1 MYLRK
6 LKVINFKNIRE
17 ATLQFS
23 PKINCILGNNGG
35 GKTNLLDAIYYL
47 SMTKSFFNIPENYAV
62 TFGEQSMGLIG
73 DYMLQEKSERIHLAI
88 RLPDAAS
95 ASQPGACQ
103 PGAQASQQG
112 AQASQQSP
120 QASQHGIGENQPGS
134 NQLGT
139 TASQPGAQASQQG
152 ATASQPARNEKQLW
166 RNEKRIAKFS
176 SHIGLLPIVMVSP
189 QDAILVNGSGEERRR
204 FLNFILSQTDPLYL
218 SNIQN
223 YNSLLAQRNK
233 LLKLSAGT
241 GARSAATRGWD
252 ELIQTITLQMESP
265 AAYVHAKRQELA
277 ESLSQYT
284 AQYYKELSGN
294 REAVTMRY
302 QSDLNSSTP
311 KEIFQRSQQQ
321 DLRFGYTTAG
331 PHRDDMLFFIEGF
344 PIKKVGSQGQQK
356 SFLIALKLAQFQ
368 IIKQISG
375 KLPILLL
382 DDLFDKLD
390 MTRVEYLLSLV
401 AGETFGQIFITDS
414 NKVRINQI
422 LARVDSTAKSFEV
435 HSGTYLEQPAQSDA
449 PAEALAEAAAEA
461 PADALAEAAEVA
473 PLADA
478 PADTPAEAAEVA
490 PLADTPAPAAYPS
503 ATNDGGAQQ

>member
-88 RLPDAAS
+88 KLPDAAS
-95 ASQPGACQ
+95 ACQ
-103 PGAQASQQG
+103 PGAQATQPS
-112 AQASQQSP
+112 ALASQQ
-120 QASQHGIGENQPGS
+120 GIGENQPGS

-139 TASQPGAQASQQG
+139 TASQP
-152 ATASQPARNEKQLW
+152 ARNEKQLW
-166 RNEKRIAKFS
+166 RNEKRITKFS

-223 YNSLLAQRNK
+223 YNALLAQRNK
-233 LLKLSAGT
+233 LLKLCAGT
-241 GARSAATRGWD
+241 GNRSAATRGWD

-435 HSGTYLEQPAQSDA
+435 HGGTYREQPAQADAPAEAPAEAQADAPAEA
-449 PAEALAEAAAEA
+449 PAEALAES
-461 PADALAEAAEVA
+461 
-473 PLADA
+473 
-478 PADTPAEAAEVA
+478 PAEAAEVA
-490 PLADTPAPAAYPS
+490 PLADTPAPAAHPS

>member
-88 RLPDAAS
+88 KLPDAA
-95 ASQPGACQ
+95 G
-103 PGAQASQQG
+103 
-112 AQASQQSP
+112 
-120 QASQHGIGENQPGS
+120 
-134 NQLGT
+134 
-139 TASQPGAQASQQG
+139 ASQPGAQASQQG
-152 ATASQPARNEKQLW
+152 IGENQPCCNQLGSNQPGTSASLPARNEKQLW

-223 YNSLLAQRNK
+223 YNALLAQRNK

-241 GARSAATRGWD
+241 GGRSAATRGWD

-277 ESLSQYT
+277 VSLSQYT

-311 KEIFQRSQQQ
+311 NEIFQRSQQQ
-321 DLRFGYTTAG
+321 DFRFGYTTAG

-435 HSGTYLEQPAQSDA
+435 HGGTYREQPAQ
-449 PAEALAEAAAEA
+449 AAH
-461 PADALAEAAEVA
+461 
-473 PLADA
+473 
-478 PADTPAEAAEVA
+478 
-490 PLADTPAPAAYPS
+490 PS
-503 ATNDGGAQQ
+503 ANNDGGAQQ

>member
-1 MYLRK
+1 MYLCK

-88 RLPDAAS
+88 KLPDAA
-95 ASQPGACQ
+95 
-103 PGAQASQQG
+103 
-112 AQASQQSP
+112 
-120 QASQHGIGENQPGS
+120 
-134 NQLGT
+134 GT
-139 TASQPGAQASQQG
+139 
-152 ATASQPARNEKQLW
+152 SQPARNEKQLW

-223 YNSLLAQRNK
+223 YNALLAQRNK
-233 LLKLSAGT
+233 LLKLCAGT
-241 GARSAATRGWD
+241 GNRSAATRGWD

-265 AAYVHAKRQELA
+265 AAYVHSKRQELA

-435 HSGTYLEQPAQSDA
+435 HDGTYLEQPAPADA
-449 PAEALAEAAAEA
+449 PAEAAEA
-461 PADALAEAAEVA
+461 
-473 PLADA
+473 
-478 PADTPAEAAEVA
+478 A
-490 PLADTPAPAAYPS
+490 PLADTPAPAAHPS

>member
-88 RLPDAAS
+88 RLPDAAD
-95 ASQPGACQ
+95 AG
-103 PGAQASQQG
+103 
-112 AQASQQSP
+112 
-120 QASQHGIGENQPGS
+120 
-134 NQLGT
+134 L
-139 TASQPGAQASQQG
+139 
-152 ATASQPARNEKQLW
+152 PARNEKQLW

-223 YNSLLAQRNK
+223 YNALLAQRNK
-233 LLKLSAGT
+233 LLKLCAGT

-265 AAYVHAKRQELA
+265 AAYVHTKRQELA

-375 KLPILLL
+375 KLPVLLL

-435 HSGTYLEQPAQSDA
+435 HGGTYREQPAQSDA
-449 PAEALAEAAAEA
+449 LADESAEA
-461 PADALAEAAEVA
+461 PADAPADAAEVA

-478 PADTPAEAAEVA
+478 PA
-490 PLADTPAPAAYPS
+490 AYPS
-503 ATNDGGAQQ
+503 ANNDGGAQQ

>member
-95 ASQPGACQ
+95 ASQ
-103 PGAQASQQG
+103 
-112 AQASQQSP
+112 QSP
-120 QASQHGIGENQPGS
+120 QASQQGIGENQPGS
-134 NQLGT
+134 SQLGT
-139 TASQPGAQASQQG
+139 TAG
-152 ATASQPARNEKQLW
+152 QPARNEKQLW

-223 YNSLLAQRNK
+223 YNALLAQRNK
-233 LLKLSAGT
+233 LLKLCAGT

-302 QSDLNSSTP
+302 QSDLNSNTP

-435 HSGTYLEQPAQSDA
+435 HSGTYREQSAQSDA
-449 PAEALAEAAAEA
+449 PAEAPAEA
-461 PADALAEAAEVA
+461 PAA
-473 PLADA
+473 
-478 PADTPAEAAEVA
+478 AAEVA
-490 PLADTPAPAAYPS
+490 PLADTPVPAAHPS

>member
-95 ASQPGACQ
+95 ASQ
-103 PGAQASQQG
+103 
-112 AQASQQSP
+112 QSP
-120 QASQHGIGENQPGS
+120 QASQQGIGENQPGS
-134 NQLGT
+134 SQLGT
-139 TASQPGAQASQQG
+139 
-152 ATASQPARNEKQLW
+152 TASQPARNEKQLW

-223 YNSLLAQRNK
+223 YNALLAQRNK
-233 LLKLSAGT
+233 LLKLCAGT

-311 KEIFQRSQQQ
+311 NEIFQRSQQQ

-435 HSGTYLEQPAQSDA
+435 HGGTYREQ
-449 PAEALAEAAAEA
+449 
-461 PADALAEAAEVA
+461 
-473 PLADA
+473 
-478 PADTPAEAAEVA
+478 
-490 PLADTPAPAAYPS
+490 PAPAAHPS
-503 ATNDGGAQQ
+503 ATKDGGAQQ

>member
-88 RLPDAAS
+88 RLPDAPG
-95 ASQPGACQ
+95 ASQLGAS
-103 PGAQASQQG
+103 ASQQG
-112 AQASQQSP
+112 AQASQP
-120 QASQHGIGENQPGS
+120 GESAG
-134 NQLGT
+134 
-139 TASQPGAQASQQG
+139 
-152 ATASQPARNEKQLW
+152 QPARNEKQLW

-223 YNSLLAQRNK
+223 YNALLAQRNK
-233 LLKLSAGT
+233 LLKLCAGT

-435 HSGTYLEQPAQSDA
+435 HDGTYLEQPAQSDA
-449 PAEALAEAAAEA
+449 PADESAEA
-461 PADALAEAAEVA
+461 PADALAEAPAEAAEVA

-478 PADTPAEAAEVA
+478 PA
-490 PLADTPAPAAYPS
+490 PAAHPS

>member
-88 RLPDAAS
+88 RLPDAAD
-95 ASQPGACQ
+95 
-103 PGAQASQQG
+103 
-112 AQASQQSP
+112 
-120 QASQHGIGENQPGS
+120 
-134 NQLGT
+134 
-139 TASQPGAQASQQG
+139 
-152 ATASQPARNEKQLW
+152 ASQPARNEKQLW

-233 LLKLSAGT
+233 LLKLCAGT

-435 HSGTYLEQPAQSDA
+435 HGGTYLEQPA
-449 PAEALAEAAAEA
+449 
-461 PADALAEAAEVA
+461 
-473 PLADA
+473 
-478 PADTPAEAAEVA
+478 
-490 PLADTPAPAAYPS
+490 PAAHPS

>member
-88 RLPDAAS
+88 RLPDAA
-95 ASQPGACQ
+95 GACQ
-103 PGAQASQQG
+103 QGASTSHPAALASQQAAQASQQG
-112 AQASQQSP
+112 AQASQQ
-120 QASQHGIGENQPGS
+120 GIGENQSCSNQPGS

-139 TASQPGAQASQQG
+139 
-152 ATASQPARNEKQLW
+152 TASQPARNEKQLW

-223 YNSLLAQRNK
+223 YNALLAQRNK
-233 LLKLSAGT
+233 LLKLCAGT

-435 HSGTYLEQPAQSDA
+435 HSGTYREQP
-449 PAEALAEAAAEA
+449 A
-461 PADALAEAAEVA
+461 PADAPADASAEAPAEAAEVA

-478 PADTPAEAAEVA
+478 PA
-490 PLADTPAPAAYPS
+490 PAAHPS

>member
-73 DYMLQEKSERIHLAI
+73 DYMLQEKSECIHLAI
-88 RLPDAAS
+88 KLPDAA
-95 ASQPGACQ
+95 GACQ
-103 PGAQASQQG
+103 PGT
-112 AQASQQSP
+112 QASQQSP
-120 QASQHGIGENQPGS
+120 QANQQGIGENQPGS
-134 NQLGT
+134 SQFGA
-139 TASQPGAQASQQG
+139 TASQSGASASQLG

-223 YNSLLAQRNK
+223 YNALLTQRNK
-233 LLKLSAGT
+233 LLKLCAGT
-241 GARSAATRGWD
+241 GARSATTRGWD

-435 HSGTYLEQPAQSDA
+435 HDGTYREQ
-449 PAEALAEAAAEA
+449 
-461 PADALAEAAEVA
+461 
-473 PLADA
+473 
-478 PADTPAEAAEVA
+478 
-490 PLADTPAPAAYPS
+490 PAPAAHPS
-503 ATNDGGAQQ
+503 ANNDGGAQQ

>member
-88 RLPDAAS
+88 KLPDAAS
-95 ASQPGACQ
+95 ACQ
-103 PGAQASQQG
+103 PGAQASQQ
-112 AQASQQSP
+112 SP
-120 QASQHGIGENQPGS
+120 QAPQQGIDENQPGS

-139 TASQPGAQASQQG
+139 
-152 ATASQPARNEKQLW
+152 TASQPARNEKQLW

-223 YNSLLAQRNK
+223 YNALLAQRNK
-233 LLKLSAGT
+233 LLKLCAGT

-302 QSDLNSSTP
+302 QSDLNSNTP

-435 HSGTYLEQPAQSDA
+435 HDGTYREQSAQSDA
-449 PAEALAEAAAEA
+449 PADESAEATAEATAEAAAEA
-461 PADALAEAAEVA
+461 PAEAAEVA

-478 PADTPAEAAEVA
+478 PA
-490 PLADTPAPAAYPS
+490 PAAHPS

>member
-95 ASQPGACQ
+95 ACQ
-103 PGAQASQQG
+103 PG

-120 QASQHGIGENQPGS
+120 QAPQQSIGENQSGS
-134 NQLGT
+134 NQLGAI
-139 TASQPGAQASQQG
+139 ASQPGAPAG
-152 ATASQPARNEKQLW
+152 QPARNEKQLW

-233 LLKLSAGT
+233 LLKLCAGT

-302 QSDLNSSTP
+302 QSDLNSNTP

-435 HSGTYLEQPAQSDA
+435 HGGTYREQ
-449 PAEALAEAAAEA
+449 L
-461 PADALAEAAEVA
+461 
-473 PLADA
+473 
-478 PADTPAEAAEVA
+478 
-490 PLADTPAPAAYPS
+490 APAAHPS
-503 ATNDGGAQQ
+503 ATKDGGAQQ

>member
-1 MYLRK
+1 MRK

-88 RLPDAAS
+88 RLPDAAD
-95 ASQPGACQ
+95 AG
-103 PGAQASQQG
+103 
-112 AQASQQSP
+112 
-120 QASQHGIGENQPGS
+120 
-134 NQLGT
+134 
-139 TASQPGAQASQQG
+139 
-152 ATASQPARNEKQLW
+152 QPARNEKQLW

-233 LLKLSAGT
+233 LLKLCAGT

-435 HSGTYLEQPAQSDA
+435 HDGTYREQPAQSDA
-449 PAEALAEAAAEA
+449 PAEAPAEATAEA
-461 PADALAEAAEVA
+461 PADAPAEAAEVA

-478 PADTPAEAAEVA
+478 PA
-490 PLADTPAPAAYPS
+490 PAANPS
-503 ATNDGGAQQ
+503 ANNNGGAQQ

>member
-88 RLPDAAS
+88 KLPDAAD
-95 ASQPGACQ
+95 AG
-103 PGAQASQQG
+103 
-112 AQASQQSP
+112 
-120 QASQHGIGENQPGS
+120 
-134 NQLGT
+134 
-139 TASQPGAQASQQG
+139 
-152 ATASQPARNEKQLW
+152 QPARNEKQLW

-204 FLNFILSQTDPLYL
+204 FLNFILSQTDPIYL

-233 LLKLSAGT
+233 LLKLCAGT
-241 GARSAATRGWD
+241 GGRSAATRGWD

-435 HSGTYLEQPAQSDA
+435 HSGTYREQSAQSDA
-449 PAEALAEAAAEA
+449 PA
-461 PADALAEAAEVA
+461 
-473 PLADA
+473 
-478 PADTPAEAAEVA
+478 
-490 PLADTPAPAAYPS
+490 PAAHPS
-503 ATNDGGAQQ
+503 ATNNGGAQQ

>member
-95 ASQPGACQ
+95 ACQ
-103 PGAQASQQG
+103 PGAQATQPS
-112 AQASQQSP
+112 ALASQQ
-120 QASQHGIGENQPGS
+120 GIGENQPGS

-139 TASQPGAQASQQG
+139 
-152 ATASQPARNEKQLW
+152 TASQPARNEKQLW

-233 LLKLSAGT
+233 LLKLCAGT

-331 PHRDDMLFFIEGF
+331 PHRGLPDKEG
-344 PIKKVGSQGQQK
+344 G
-356 SFLIALKLAQFQ
+356 LA
-368 IIKQISG
+368 G
-375 KLPILLL
+375 
-382 DDLFDKLD
+382 
-390 MTRVEYLLSLV
+390 
-401 AGETFGQIFITDS
+401 
-414 NKVRINQI
+414 
-422 LARVDSTAKSFEV
+422 
-435 HSGTYLEQPAQSDA
+435 
-449 PAEALAEAAAEA
+449 AAEEL
-461 PADALAEAAEVA
+461 PH
-473 PLADA
+473 
-478 PADTPAEAAEVA
+478 
-490 PLADTPAPAAYPS
+490 S
-503 ATNDGGAQQ
+503 AQTCTVSNN

>member
-88 RLPDAAS
+88 KLPDAA
-95 ASQPGACQ
+95 G
-103 PGAQASQQG
+103 
-112 AQASQQSP
+112 
-120 QASQHGIGENQPGS
+120 
-134 NQLGT
+134 
-139 TASQPGAQASQQG
+139 
-152 ATASQPARNEKQLW
+152 ASQPARNEKQLW

-233 LLKLSAGT
+233 LLKLCAGT

-435 HSGTYLEQPAQSDA
+435 QGGTYHEQ
-449 PAEALAEAAAEA
+449 LA
-461 PADALAEAAEVA
+461 
-473 PLADA
+473 
-478 PADTPAEAAEVA
+478 
-490 PLADTPAPAAYPS
+490 PAPAAHPS
-503 ATNDGGAQQ
+503 ANNDGGAQQ

>member
-88 RLPDAAS
+88 RLPDAAG
-95 ASQPGACQ
+95 ASQPGE
-103 PGAQASQQG
+103 S
-112 AQASQQSP
+112 
-120 QASQHGIGENQPGS
+120 
-134 NQLGT
+134 
-139 TASQPGAQASQQG
+139 
-152 ATASQPARNEKQLW
+152 ASQPARNEKQLW

-233 LLKLSAGT
+233 LLKLCAGT

-435 HSGTYLEQPAQSDA
+435 HGGTYREQPAPADA
-449 PAEALAEAAAEA
+449 PAEAPVEA
-461 PADALAEAAEVA
+461 PAEAAEVA

-478 PADTPAEAAEVA
+478 PA
-490 PLADTPAPAAYPS
+490 PAAHPS
-503 ATNDGGAQQ
+503 ATKDGGAQQ

>member
-95 ASQPGACQ
+95 ACQ
-103 PGAQASQQG
+103 PGAQASQQ
-112 AQASQQSP
+112 
-120 QASQHGIGENQPGS
+120 GIGENQPGS

-139 TASQPGAQASQQG
+139 
-152 ATASQPARNEKQLW
+152 TASQPARNEKQLW

-223 YNSLLAQRNK
+223 YNALLAQRNK
-233 LLKLSAGT
+233 LLKLCAGT

-302 QSDLNSSTP
+302 QSDLNSNTP

-331 PHRDDMLFFIEGF
+331 PHRDDMLFFIESF

-435 HSGTYLEQPAQSDA
+435 HGGTYREQPA
-449 PAEALAEAAAEA
+449 PAEA
-461 PADALAEAAEVA
+461 PADA
-473 PLADA
+473 
-478 PADTPAEAAEVA
+478 PAEAAEVA
-490 PLADTPAPAAYPS
+490 PLADTPAPAAHPS
-503 ATNDGGAQQ
+503 ANNNGGAQQ

>member
-88 RLPDAAS
+88 KLPDAAS
-95 ASQPGACQ
+95 ASQPGA
-103 PGAQASQQG
+103 QASQQ
-112 AQASQQSP
+112 
-120 QASQHGIGENQPGS
+120 GIGENQPGS
-134 NQLGT
+134 SQLGT
-139 TASQPGAQASQQG
+139 
-152 ATASQPARNEKQLW
+152 TASQPARNEKQLW

-223 YNSLLAQRNK
+223 YNALLAQRNK
-233 LLKLSAGT
+233 LLKLCAGT

-435 HSGTYLEQPAQSDA
+435 HDGTYQEQPAQ
-449 PAEALAEAAAEA
+449 AAH
-461 PADALAEAAEVA
+461 
-473 PLADA
+473 
-478 PADTPAEAAEVA
+478 
-490 PLADTPAPAAYPS
+490 PS

>member
-88 RLPDAAS
+88 KLPDAAS
-95 ASQPGACQ
+95 ASQPGAQ
-103 PGAQASQQG
+103 ASQQAAQASQQG
-112 AQASQQSP
+112 
-120 QASQHGIGENQPGS
+120 IDENQPGS

-139 TASQPGAQASQQG
+139 TAG
-152 ATASQPARNEKQLW
+152 QPARNEKQLW

-233 LLKLSAGT
+233 LLKLCAGT

-277 ESLSQYT
+277 ESLSKYT

-311 KEIFQRSQQQ
+311 NEIFQRSQQQ

-435 HSGTYLEQPAQSDA
+435 HDGTYREQPAPAEAQAEA
-449 PAEALAEAAAEA
+449 PTEALAEAAADA
-461 PADALAEAAEVA
+461 PAEAAEVA

-478 PADTPAEAAEVA
+478 PA
-490 PLADTPAPAAYPS
+490 PAAHPS
-503 ATNDGGAQQ
+503 ANNDGGVQQ

>member
-88 RLPDAAS
+88 RLPDAA
-95 ASQPGACQ
+95 G
-103 PGAQASQQG
+103 ASQQG
-112 AQASQQSP
+112 
-120 QASQHGIGENQPGS
+120 
-134 NQLGT
+134 T
-139 TASQPGAQASQQG
+139 TAG
-152 ATASQPARNEKQLW
+152 QPARNEKQLW

-223 YNSLLAQRNK
+223 YNALLAQRNK
-233 LLKLSAGT
+233 LLKLCAGT

-435 HSGTYLEQPAQSDA
+435 HGGTYHEQPAQSDA
-449 PAEALAEAAAEA
+449 PADAPAEASAE
-461 PADALAEAAEVA
+461 ALAEAAEVA

-478 PADTPAEAAEVA
+478 PADAPAEAAEVA
-490 PLADTPAPAAYPS
+490 PLADAPAPAAHPS
-503 ATNDGGAQQ
+503 ATKDGGAQQ

>member
-88 RLPDAAS
+88 KLPDAAG
-95 ASQPGACQ
+95 ASQPGT
-103 PGAQASQQG
+103 QASQQ
-112 AQASQQSP
+112 
-120 QASQHGIGENQPGS
+120 GIGENQPGS

-139 TASQPGAQASQQG
+139 TASQPGAQ
-152 ATASQPARNEKQLW
+152 ASQPARNEKQLW

-223 YNSLLAQRNK
+223 YNALLAQRNK
-233 LLKLSAGT
+233 LLKLCAGT

-435 HSGTYLEQPAQSDA
+435 HDGTYLEQPA
-449 PAEALAEAAAEA
+449 
-461 PADALAEAAEVA
+461 
-473 PLADA
+473 
-478 PADTPAEAAEVA
+478 
-490 PLADTPAPAAYPS
+490 PAADPS

>member
-88 RLPDAAS
+88 KLPDAAD
-95 ASQPGACQ
+95 
-103 PGAQASQQG
+103 
-112 AQASQQSP
+112 
-120 QASQHGIGENQPGS
+120 
-134 NQLGT
+134 
-139 TASQPGAQASQQG
+139 
-152 ATASQPARNEKQLW
+152 ASQPARNEKQLW

-233 LLKLSAGT
+233 LLKLCAGT

-435 HSGTYLEQPAQSDA
+435 HDGTYREQPAQSDA
-449 PAEALAEAAAEA
+449 PADAPAEAA
-461 PADALAEAAEVA
+461 
-473 PLADA
+473 
-478 PADTPAEAAEVA
+478 AEAAEVA
-490 PLADTPAPAAYPS
+490 PLADTPVPAAHPS

>member
-88 RLPDAAS
+88 MLPDAAG
-95 ASQPGACQ
+95 ACQPGACQ

-112 AQASQQSP
+112 
-120 QASQHGIGENQPGS
+120 IDENQPGS

-139 TASQPGAQASQQG
+139 TAG
-152 ATASQPARNEKQLW
+152 QPARNEKQLW

-223 YNSLLAQRNK
+223 YNALLAQRNK
-233 LLKLSAGT
+233 LLKLCAGT

-435 HSGTYLEQPAQSDA
+435 HGGTYREQPAQSVTPADAPAEAPAEAQADAPAEA
-449 PAEALAEAAAEA
+449 PAEALAES
-461 PADALAEAAEVA
+461 
-473 PLADA
+473 
-478 PADTPAEAAEVA
+478 PAEAAEVA
-490 PLADTPAPAAYPS
+490 PLADTPAPAAHPS

>member
-95 ASQPGACQ
+95 ASQPGAH
-103 PGAQASQQG
+103 ASQQ
-112 AQASQQSP
+112 
-120 QASQHGIGENQPGS
+120 GIGENQPGS

-139 TASQPGAQASQQG
+139 TAGL
-152 ATASQPARNEKQLW
+152 PARNEKQLW

-223 YNSLLAQRNK
+223 YNALLAQRNK
-233 LLKLSAGT
+233 LLKLCAGP

-435 HSGTYLEQPAQSDA
+435 HDGTYREQPAQSDA
-449 PAEALAEAAAEA
+449 PA
-461 PADALAEAAEVA
+461 
-473 PLADA
+473 DA
-478 PADTPAEAAEVA
+478 PAEA
-490 PLADTPAPAAYPS
+490 PLADTPAPAAHPS

>member
-95 ASQPGACQ
+95 ASQPGAQASQ

-112 AQASQQSP
+112 
-120 QASQHGIGENQPGS
+120 IDENQPGS

-139 TASQPGAQASQQG
+139 TAG
-152 ATASQPARNEKQLW
+152 QPARNEKQLW

-223 YNSLLAQRNK
+223 YNALLAQRNK
-233 LLKLSAGT
+233 LLKLCAGT

-435 HSGTYLEQPAQSDA
+435 HGGTYREQ
-449 PAEALAEAAAEA
+449 
-461 PADALAEAAEVA
+461 
-473 PLADA
+473 
-478 PADTPAEAAEVA
+478 
-490 PLADTPAPAAYPS
+490 PAPAAHPS
-503 ATNDGGAQQ
+503 ANNDGGAQQ

>member
-1 MYLRK
+1 MYLCK

-95 ASQPGACQ
+95 ASQPGA
-103 PGAQASQQG
+103 QASQ
-112 AQASQQSP
+112 
-120 QASQHGIGENQPGS
+120 
-134 NQLGT
+134 L
-139 TASQPGAQASQQG
+139 
-152 ATASQPARNEKQLW
+152 ARNEKQLW

-233 LLKLSAGT
+233 LLKLCAGT
-241 GARSAATRGWD
+241 GARPAATRGWD

-435 HSGTYLEQPAQSDA
+435 HDGTYREQPAQSDA
-449 PAEALAEAAAEA
+449 PADASTDAPAYA
-461 PADALAEAAEVA
+461 PADAPTEA
-473 PLADA
+473 
-478 PADTPAEAAEVA
+478 PAEAAEVA
-490 PLADTPAPAAYPS
+490 PPANAPEPAAYPS
-503 ATNDGGAQQ
+503 ANNDGGVQQ

>member
-95 ASQPGACQ
+95 ASQPGESA
-103 PGAQASQQG
+103 G
-112 AQASQQSP
+112 
-120 QASQHGIGENQPGS
+120 
-134 NQLGT
+134 
-139 TASQPGAQASQQG
+139 
-152 ATASQPARNEKQLW
+152 QPARNEKQLW

-223 YNSLLAQRNK
+223 YNALLAQRNK
-233 LLKLSAGT
+233 LLKLCAGT

-435 HSGTYLEQPAQSDA
+435 HGGTYREQ
-449 PAEALAEAAAEA
+449 
-461 PADALAEAAEVA
+461 
-473 PLADA
+473 
-478 PADTPAEAAEVA
+478 
-490 PLADTPAPAAYPS
+490 PAPAAHPS
-503 ATNDGGAQQ
+503 ATKDGGAQQ

>member
-88 RLPDAAS
+88 KLPDAAS
-95 ASQPGACQ
+95 ASQPGAQ
-103 PGAQASQQG
+103 ASQQAAQASQQG
-112 AQASQQSP
+112 
-120 QASQHGIGENQPGS
+120 IDENQPGS

-139 TASQPGAQASQQG
+139 TAG
-152 ATASQPARNEKQLW
+152 QPARNEKQLW

-204 FLNFILSQTDPLYL
+204 FLNFILSQIDPLYL

-223 YNSLLAQRNK
+223 YNALLAQRNK

-331 PHRDDMLFFIEGF
+331 PHRDDILFFIEGF

-435 HSGTYLEQPAQSDA
+435 HSGTYREQSAQS
-449 PAEALAEAAAEA
+449 
-461 PADALAEAAEVA
+461 AD
-473 PLADA
+473 
-478 PADTPAEAAEVA
+478 
-490 PLADTPAPAAYPS
+490 PS
-503 ATNDGGAQQ
+503 ANNDGGAQQ

>member
-88 RLPDAAS
+88 KLPDAAD
-95 ASQPGACQ
+95 
-103 PGAQASQQG
+103 
-112 AQASQQSP
+112 
-120 QASQHGIGENQPGS
+120 
-134 NQLGT
+134 
-139 TASQPGAQASQQG
+139 
-152 ATASQPARNEKQLW
+152 ASQPARNEKQLW

-223 YNSLLAQRNK
+223 YNALLAQRNK
-233 LLKLSAGT
+233 LLKLCAGT
-241 GARSAATRGWD
+241 AARSAATRGWD

-435 HSGTYLEQPAQSDA
+435 HGGTYQEQPAQ
-449 PAEALAEAAAEA
+449 AAH
-461 PADALAEAAEVA
+461 PF
-473 PLADA
+473 
-478 PADTPAEAAEVA
+478 
-490 PLADTPAPAAYPS
+490 

>member
-88 RLPDAAS
+88 KLPDAAS
-95 ASQPGACQ
+95 ASQPGA
-103 PGAQASQQG
+103 QASQQ
-112 AQASQQSP
+112 
-120 QASQHGIGENQPGS
+120 GIGENQPGS

-139 TASQPGAQASQQG
+139 TASQPGAS
-152 ATASQPARNEKQLW
+152 ASQPARNEKQLW

-233 LLKLSAGT
+233 LLKLCAGT
-241 GARSAATRGWD
+241 GARSATTRGWD

-435 HSGTYLEQPAQSDA
+435 HGGTYREQPAQA
-449 PAEALAEAAAEA
+449 VTPAEA
-461 PADALAEAAEVA
+461 PADAAEVA

-478 PADTPAEAAEVA
+478 QAEAPAEAAEVA
-490 PLADTPAPAAYPS
+490 PLADTPAPAAHPS
-503 ATNDGGAQQ
+503 ANNNGGAQQ

>member
-88 RLPDAAS
+88 KLPDAAS
-95 ASQPGACQ
+95 ASQ

-120 QASQHGIGENQPGS
+120 QASQQGIGENRPGS
-134 NQLGT
+134 NQLG
-139 TASQPGAQASQQG
+139 
-152 ATASQPARNEKQLW
+152 ATAGLPARNEKQLW

-223 YNSLLAQRNK
+223 YNALLAQRNK
-233 LLKLSAGT
+233 LLKLCAGT
-241 GARSAATRGWD
+241 GARSATTRGWD

-435 HSGTYLEQPAQSDA
+435 HGGTYREQPAQAEAPADTPADAPAEA
-449 PAEALAEAAAEA
+449 PAEALAES
-461 PADALAEAAEVA
+461 PAEAAEAA

-478 PADTPAEAAEVA
+478 PV
-490 PLADTPAPAAYPS
+490 PAADPS
-503 ATNDGGAQQ
+503 ATKDGGVQQ

>member
-88 RLPDAAS
+88 RLPDAAD
-95 ASQPGACQ
+95 ASQP
-103 PGAQASQQG
+103 
-112 AQASQQSP
+112 
-120 QASQHGIGENQPGS
+120 
-134 NQLGT
+134 
-139 TASQPGAQASQQG
+139 G

-233 LLKLSAGT
+233 LLKLCAGT

-435 HSGTYLEQPAQSDA
+435 HGGTYREQS
-449 PAEALAEAAAEA
+449 
-461 PADALAEAAEVA
+461 
-473 PLADA
+473 
-478 PADTPAEAAEVA
+478 
-490 PLADTPAPAAYPS
+490 APAAHPS
-503 ATNDGGAQQ
+503 TNNDGGAQQ

>member
-88 RLPDAAS
+88 KLPDAAS
-95 ASQPGACQ
+95 ASQPGAQ
-103 PGAQASQQG
+103 ASQQAAQASQQG
-112 AQASQQSP
+112 
-120 QASQHGIGENQPGS
+120 IDENQPGS

-139 TASQPGAQASQQG
+139 TAG
-152 ATASQPARNEKQLW
+152 QPARNEKQLW

-233 LLKLSAGT
+233 LLKLCAGT

-311 KEIFQRSQQQ
+311 NEIFQRSQQQ

-435 HSGTYLEQPAQSDA
+435 HDGTYREQPAPAEAQAEA
-449 PAEALAEAAAEA
+449 PTEALAEAAADA
-461 PADALAEAAEVA
+461 PAEAAEVA

-478 PADTPAEAAEVA
+478 PA
-490 PLADTPAPAAYPS
+490 PAAHPS
-503 ATNDGGAQQ
+503 ANNDGGVQQ

>member
-88 RLPDAAS
+88 KLPDAAS
-95 ASQPGACQ
+95 ASQQC
-103 PGAQASQQG
+103 AQASQQA
-112 AQASQQSP
+112 AQASQQ
-120 QASQHGIGENQPGS
+120 GIGENQPGS
-134 NQLGT
+134 NQ
-139 TASQPGAQASQQG
+139 PGSNQLG

-223 YNSLLAQRNK
+223 YNALLAQRNK
-233 LLKLSAGT
+233 LLKLCAGT

-435 HSGTYLEQPAQSDA
+435 HEGTYREQP
-449 PAEALAEAAAEA
+449 A
-461 PADALAEAAEVA
+461 PADA
-473 PLADA
+473 P
-478 PADTPAEAAEVA
+478 TPAAH
-490 PLADTPAPAAYPS
+490 PS

>member
-88 RLPDAAS
+88 KLPDAAS
-95 ASQPGACQ
+95 ASQPGAS
-103 PGAQASQQG
+103 ASQQG
-112 AQASQQSP
+112 
-120 QASQHGIGENQPGS
+120 
-134 NQLGT
+134 T
-139 TASQPGAQASQQG
+139 TAGL
-152 ATASQPARNEKQLW
+152 PARNEKQLW

-223 YNSLLAQRNK
+223 YNALLAQRNK
-233 LLKLSAGT
+233 LLKLCAGT

-302 QSDLNSSTP
+302 QSDLNSNTP

-435 HSGTYLEQPAQSDA
+435 HGGTYREQSAQSDA
-449 PAEALAEAAAEA
+449 PAYAT
-461 PADALAEAAEVA
+461 
-473 PLADA
+473 ADA
-478 PADTPAEAAEVA
+478 PAEAAVEAPAEAAEAA
-490 PLADTPAPAAYPS
+490 PLADTPAPAAHPS
-503 ATNDGGAQQ
+503 ANNDGGAQQ

>member
-88 RLPDAAS
+88 KLPDAAS
-95 ASQPGACQ
+95 ACQ

-112 AQASQQSP
+112 
-120 QASQHGIGENQPGS
+120 IGENQPGS
-134 NQLGT
+134 SQLGT
-139 TASQPGAQASQQG
+139 
-152 ATASQPARNEKQLW
+152 TASQPARNEKQLW

-223 YNSLLAQRNK
+223 YNALLAQRNK
-233 LLKLSAGT
+233 LLKLCAGT

-435 HSGTYLEQPAQSDA
+435 HSGTYQEQ
-449 PAEALAEAAAEA
+449 
-461 PADALAEAAEVA
+461 
-473 PLADA
+473 
-478 PADTPAEAAEVA
+478 
-490 PLADTPAPAAYPS
+490 PAPAAHPS
-503 ATNDGGAQQ
+503 ANNDGGLQQ

>member
-88 RLPDAAS
+88 RLPDAPG
-95 ASQPGACQ
+95 ASQLGAS
-103 PGAQASQQG
+103 ASQQG
-112 AQASQQSP
+112 AQASQP
-120 QASQHGIGENQPGS
+120 GESAG
-134 NQLGT
+134 
-139 TASQPGAQASQQG
+139 
-152 ATASQPARNEKQLW
+152 QPARNEKQLW

-204 FLNFILSQTDPLYL
+204 FLNFILSQIDPLYL

-223 YNSLLAQRNK
+223 YNALLAQRNK
-233 LLKLSAGT
+233 LLKLCAGT

-294 REAVTMRY
+294 REAVKMRY

-435 HSGTYLEQPAQSDA
+435 HDGTYLEQPAQSDA
-449 PAEALAEAAAEA
+449 PADESAEA
-461 PADALAEAAEVA
+461 PADALAEAPAEAAEVA

-478 PADTPAEAAEVA
+478 PA
-490 PLADTPAPAAYPS
+490 PAAHPS

>member
-88 RLPDAAS
+88 KLPDAAGTS
-95 ASQPGACQ
+95 Q
-103 PGAQASQQG
+103 PGAQASQQ
-112 AQASQQSP
+112 
-120 QASQHGIGENQPGS
+120 GIGENQPGS

-139 TASQPGAQASQQG
+139 TASQPAG
-152 ATASQPARNEKQLW
+152 NEKQLW

-233 LLKLSAGT
+233 LLKLCAGT

-435 HSGTYLEQPAQSDA
+435 HSGTYREQSAQSVTPADT
-449 PAEALAEAAAEA
+449 PAE
-461 PADALAEAAEVA
+461 ALAEAAEVA

-478 PADTPAEAAEVA
+478 PA
-490 PLADTPAPAAYPS
+490 PAAHPS

>member
-88 RLPDAAS
+88 KLPDAA
-95 ASQPGACQ
+95 GACQ
-103 PGAQASQQG
+103 PGACQQG
-112 AQASQQSP
+112 AQASQPGES
-120 QASQHGIGENQPGS
+120 AS
-134 NQLGT
+134 L
-139 TASQPGAQASQQG
+139 
-152 ATASQPARNEKQLW
+152 PARNEKQLW

-223 YNSLLAQRNK
+223 YNALLAQRNK
-233 LLKLSAGT
+233 LLKLCAGT

-435 HSGTYLEQPAQSDA
+435 HDGTYREQPAQ
-449 PAEALAEAAAEA
+449 AEA
-461 PADALAEAAEVA
+461 PADAPAEAPAEVAEVA
-473 PLADA
+473 PQADA
-478 PADTPAEAAEVA
+478 PAQAAH
-490 PLADTPAPAAYPS
+490 PS